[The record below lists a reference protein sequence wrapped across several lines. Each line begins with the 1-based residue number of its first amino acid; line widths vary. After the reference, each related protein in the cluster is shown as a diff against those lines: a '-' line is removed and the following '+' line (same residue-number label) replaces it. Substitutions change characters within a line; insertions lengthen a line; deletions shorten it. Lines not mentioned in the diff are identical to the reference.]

1 MQYNPVIFANYPR
14 GQDWPLPIN
23 NHCDQPFKTLN
34 VDLNGDCY
42 LCMCEAHLPI
52 SVGNILD
59 FDNLKDIWLNPVAK
73 QLQSTITNRTFDYCA
88 VQHCGI
94 TNQSIVMPTYH
105 VGFNIDESCNLACP
119 TCRRSTINH
128 TSGAVYEQRL
138 KQVNHFVGLI
148 NQFEDPIRI
157 TMSGNGDP
165 LASMIMRPLV
175 LNWRP
180 KANQSIKLHTN
191 GLLMQKLLP
200 DSAILSGISEF
211 HISVD
216 AGSKQVYEQV
226 RRPGKFDILQQN
238 LSWLQLN
245 RGSARVTLLFVVSD
259 ANVHDIVNFAELC
272 DQYQFRGEY
281 TKLDNWGTF
290 DQFELHD
297 VSHPDHALYPVMVEQ
312 LNQVAQ
318 RPNMVIQNILKNK
331 KIY

>member
-211 HISVD
+211 HISVA

>member
-200 DSAILSGISEF
+200 DSAILSGIGEF

>member
-1 MQYNPVIFANYPR
+1 MQYDPVIFANYPR

-42 LCMCEAHLPI
+42 LCMCEAHLPV

-59 FDNLKDIWLNPVAK
+59 FDDLKDIWLNPVAK

-94 TNQSIVMPTYH
+94 TNQSFVMPTYY

-119 TCRRSTINH
+119 TCRRSAINH
-128 TSGAVYEQRL
+128 TSGVVYEQRL
-138 KQVNHFVGLI
+138 KQVNHFVSLI
-148 NQFEDPIRI
+148 NQFEDAIRI

-191 GLLMQKLLP
+191 GLLMQKLLSK
-200 DSAILSGISEF
+200 SAIMSGIGEF

-226 RRPGKFDILQQN
+226 RRPGKFDILEQN
-238 LSWLQLN
+238 LAWLQLN
-245 RGSARVTLLFVVSD
+245 RGSAQVTLLFVVSD

-272 DQYQFRGEY
+272 DRYQFCGEY

-290 DQFELHD
+290 DRFELHD